1 MSDKKVVVKM
11 NMKEME
17 VCLCEMEEVLIW
29 LELKLN
35 VKKFKVSR
43 KDEVL
48 EILKEGKLMSVSDI
62 GKRVGIS
69 NRNVSSILSYLR
81 NDFEKEGDKFSIVK
95 IGRGVGRLKLIEN

>member
-1 MSDKKVVVKM
+1 MEKKKVIVM
-11 NMKEME
+11 NKEEME
-17 VCLCEMEEVLIW
+17 KVICEMEEVLIW

-35 VKKFKVSR
+35 VKKFKVNR

-48 EILKEGKLMSVSDI
+48 EILKEGKLMSVGDI

-81 NDFEKEGDKFSIVK
+81 NDFEKDGDKFSIVK
-95 IGRGVGRLKLIEN
+95 IGRGVGRLKLIKN